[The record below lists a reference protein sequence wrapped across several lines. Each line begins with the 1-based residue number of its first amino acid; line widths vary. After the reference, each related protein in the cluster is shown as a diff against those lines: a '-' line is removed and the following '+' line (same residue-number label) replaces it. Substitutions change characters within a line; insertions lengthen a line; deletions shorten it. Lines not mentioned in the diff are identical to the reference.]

1 VTIEQRSAAS
11 GPGAVA
17 RQKGVGDE
25 PVLEAPRHGISPEAG
40 GYGLLGYSV
49 LFPVQDRPTHLR
61 VGGVA
66 LSVAV
71 ERDEDLRGRAGR
83 RPCQLVCGE
92 RGKRPGGAR
101 RSPRGFG
108 AGAPSA
114 VAVGAW
120 RRTRSSRSRGKPG
133 TWRRGPVSMQHRW
146 LEGVRR

>member
-49 LFPVQDRPTHLR
+49 LVPVQDRLTDPDVR

-71 ERDEDLRGRAGR
+71 ERDGDLRG
-83 RPCQLVCGE
+83 
-92 RGKRPGGAR
+92 
-101 RSPRGFG
+101 SW
-108 AGAPSA
+108 APTLPT
-114 VAVGAW
+114 GLW
-120 RRTRSSRSRGKPG
+120 
-133 TWRRGPVSMQHRW
+133 
-146 LEGVRR
+146 